1 MPPSATPRFKP
12 HPERLGHGEHHFPL
26 LAPHVKLQ
34 HHIMKTFPFCSPLI
48 LGASIA
54 VVSAESAPATPNFNE
69 HVAPII
75 FNHCASCHRP
85 GEAAPFS
92 LMNYDDVKKRGRLIA
107 RVTEKRYMPPW
118 HAESTD
124 YRFAD
129 ERKLTDAQIEI
140 IQAWVKNGSPEGG
153 PAKRPALPEF
163 TDGWQLGTPDLV
175 VKMSEGYTV
184 PAEGPDIY
192 RNFVV
197 PLNIKEDKWVQ
208 AVEFRPGARSVVHH
222 SLFFLDVTGE
232 ARQLDADDPA
242 PGFKRMGLAL
252 QRGGTL
258 GGWAVGGTPNE
269 LPDGLAY
276 KLPKGS
282 DLILSTHFHPS
293 GKEETEVST
302 LGIYF
307 ADKPPA
313 HGFTAIQLPPVFGAL
328 AGIDIPAGEAD
339 YTKTDSFTLPVDV
352 RAFAVSA
359 HAHYLGKEIKMT
371 ATLPGG
377 ETRELLWIRDWDFA
391 WQEQYKYSDWVE
403 LPAGTRIDAKV
414 VWDNSADNVFNP
426 HDPPQRVRWGKES
439 TDEMGSVTLQVMA
452 ADSGALRK
460 LNTAINK
467 HRREAGEQAIRNRF
481 ADRSKN
487 GRGGSLMQRL
497 LTRFDKDG
505 DGKLSAEERR
515 SAVASIPQEERR
527 RLFRKR

>member
-1 MPPSATPRFKP
+1 
-12 HPERLGHGEHHFPL
+12 
-26 LAPHVKLQ
+26 
-34 HHIMKTFPFCSPLI
+34 MKTYPFCFSLI

-54 VVSAESAPATPNFNE
+54 TAIANPASPANPTFTE

-92 LMNYDDVKKRGRLIA
+92 FLNYNDVKKRSRLIA

-124 YRFAD
+124 YGFAD
-129 ERKLTDAQIEI
+129 ERRLTDAQVET
-140 IQAWVKNGSPEGG
+140 IQAWVKGGSPEGD
-153 PAKRPALPEF
+153 PAKLPALPEF

-175 VKMSEGYTV
+175 VKMTEGYTV
-184 PAEGPDIY
+184 PAEGADIY

-232 ARQLDADDPA
+232 ARQLDADDPV

-258 GGWAVGGTPNE
+258 GGWAVGGTPNK
-269 LPDGLAY
+269 LPEGLAY

-371 ATLPGG
+371 ATLPDGK
-377 ETRELLWIRDWDFA
+377 TRELLWIRKWDFA
-391 WQEQYKYSDWVE
+391 WQEQYNYTDWVD

-426 HDPPQRVRWGKES
+426 FDPPQRVRWGKES
-439 TDEMGSVTLQVMA
+439 TDEMGSVTLQVIA
-452 ADSGALRK
+452 KDSASLRS
-460 LNTAINK
+460 LNSAINK

-481 ADRSKN
+481 AVRGKN
-487 GRGGSLMQRL
+487 GRSGSLLQRL
-497 LTRFDKDG
+497 VERFDKDG

-515 SAVASIPQEERR
+515 AAIASVPAEERR
-527 RLFRKR
+527 RLFRRR